1 VHNLAVRDP
10 EAWPL
15 VVEAVEKAKS
25 NRSSE
30 YIVGESPPMRR
41 LFSEIRRF
49 APTDLTVLITG
60 ESGTGKELVAR
71 ALHERAPRRSKGPF
85 VAINCAA
92 LTATLIGSELFG
104 HEKGAFTGAN
114 TRRIGLLEHA
124 NGGTI
129 FLDEIGDLPLE
140 QQGHLLRFLEQRTII
155 RIGGNKEIPL
165 DVRVIAATHVP
176 LEERI
181 NQKLFRQDLFYR
193 LTALSLHLPPLRE
206 RGEDIKLLAKYFLQE
221 NNREFGR
228 SFVGFSPEAIALLE
242 TYDWPGNVREMIS
255 VIRRA
260 VVMGTE
266 PTITVEQL
274 GLRQEVGE
282 PRGGKPGLTAQ
293 ALHQSRATRLADQR
307 GAVGE
312 APHDP
317 SSNNPSP
324 SSSSPT
330 APERIKEALAAA
342 GGRHAVAAKML
353 GISRATLFRHL
364 RKLKPS

>member
-1 VHNLAVRDP
+1 
-10 EAWPL
+10 
-15 VVEAVEKAKS
+15 
-25 NRSSE
+25 
-30 YIVGESPPMRR
+30 
-41 LFSEIRRF
+41 
-49 APTDLTVLITG
+49 
-60 ESGTGKELVAR
+60 
-71 ALHERAPRRSKGPF
+71 
-85 VAINCAA
+85 
-92 LTATLIGSELFG
+92 
-104 HEKGAFTGAN
+104 
-114 TRRIGLLEHA
+114 
-124 NGGTI
+124 
-129 FLDEIGDLPLE
+129 
-140 QQGHLLRFLEQRTII
+140 LRFLEQRTII

-181 NQKLFRQDLFYR
+181 HQKLFRQDLFYR

-206 RGEDIKLLAKYFLQE
+206 RGEDIRLLARYFLQE

-228 SFVGFSPEAIALLE
+228 AFVDFSPEAIALME

-266 PTITVEQL
+266 PIITVEHL
-274 GLRQEVGE
+274 GLRQEVSG
-282 PRGGKPGLTAQ
+282 PLGGKPGLTAQ
-293 ALHQSRATRLADQR
+293 SLHQSPATRLADRR
-307 GAVGE
+307 GGVGE
-312 APHDP
+312 APHP

-324 SSSSPT
+324 STSSPT
-330 APERIKEALAAA
+330 DPERLKEAMAAA